1 MPEVIVGRDEEDT
14 KKYGTTGTLFIGR
27 HLVGTGEDTHMTTPV
42 LLDVLRPH
50 IISISGKRGEGKC
63 TEASTLIT
71 LADGSCV
78 PIKDLAENNSRVVSL
93 NDELKITTADKSE
106 FYKRTVDKIVKIRMR
121 SGKEIKLTPEH
132 PLFTIKGWKPAN
144 ELGIGSRIATPR
156 EINVFGSDTT
166 PLSCVKILAYLIAEG
181 NIRQYVNDKRIGFTN
196 FDDKITEEF
205 RNCVEE
211 FSDVLRVITY
221 PYRKDQFMVRCKN
234 VPIKKIIERNGIG
247 HIVKIQKNTKENPLV
262 LWLEK
267 IGVYGAL
274 SKDKIIPDFVFR
286 LPKEEMKIF
295 LNRLF
300 SCDGTIYLREG
311 LYEISYSSS
320 SERLIRS
327 VQHLLLRFGVV
338 SKLKNRKIK
347 YNGKEFAS
355 FELMIRGEFVKSFI
369 KEIGFFG
376 AKEIRAEKALAE
388 NVKRNTNIDTI
399 PKEVWDFFQTKNWA
413 NIGRAFNYAYPKAM
427 RESVR
432 YSPSREKLLQ
442 IAKIENHEGLRA
454 LAESDIFWD
463 EIISI
468 ELLEGS
474 FEVYDISVP
483 EYHNFVAND
492 IIVHN
497 SFTMGVIMEEM
508 MKLPPHIKKNLCGII
523 IDTQGIYWTMKS
535 ASEKDAALLKDWD
548 MKPSGFNVDVYVPE
562 GQEKTFRAAGV
573 DFDETFSFAP
583 SEISA
588 EDWLGVFD
596 LNPNEPL
603 GILLQRSVTK
613 LTGNYS
619 IDDIIKSIKSSEGF
633 ENEKLALENR
643 FEAAKSWGIFGSS
656 RVPPLLEPGKMTIL
670 DISLTPQNVRA
681 LLVGLTSKKIFL
693 ERVEA
698 RRKEE
703 LAEIEITTIKR
714 TPMPWIFIDEAHN
727 FLPSDGITAATESLN
742 RIVKEGRQPGITL
755 VLATQRPEKLHPDA
769 LAQTDM
775 IISHRLTAKN
785 DVEALKAIM
794 QTYLLYDI
802 GKYINELPKLKGVAI
817 ILDDNS
823 ERLYKVR
830 IRPRQSWHAGSS
842 PVAI

>member
-1 MPEVIVGRDEEDT
+1 MPEVIVGRDEDDT
-14 KKYGTTGTLFIGR
+14 KKYGTTGTLFMGK

-50 IISISGKRGEGKC
+50 IITISGKRGEGKC
-63 TEASTLIT
+63 ISSSTLIR
-71 LADGSCV
+71 LEDNSVV
-78 PIKDLAENNSRVVSL
+78 PIKELEKINKRVLAL
-93 NDELKITTADKSE
+93 NKEGRIVPAKKSH
-106 FYKRTVDKIVKIRMR
+106 FYKRNVNHMLK
-121 SGKEIKLTPEH
+121 IKLSTGREIELTSEH
-132 PLFTIKGWKPAN
+132 PLLTQHGWKPAAD
-144 ELGIGSRIATPR
+144 LLIGSQIVVTDV
-156 EINVFGSDTT
+156 NVSKSNNQA
-166 PLSCVKILAYLIAEG
+166 LLI
-181 NIRQYVNDKRIGFTN
+181 
-196 FDDKITEEF
+196 
-205 RNCVEE
+205 
-211 FSDVLRVITY
+211 S
-221 PYRKDQFMVRCKN
+221 
-234 VPIKKIIERNGIG
+234 
-247 HIVKIQKNTKENPLV
+247 
-262 LWLEK
+262 
-267 IGVYGAL
+267 
-274 SKDKIIPDFVFR
+274 S
-286 LPKEEMKIF
+286 IF
-295 LNRLF
+295 L
-300 SCDGTIYLREG
+300 
-311 LYEISYSSS
+311 
-320 SERLIRS
+320 
-327 VQHLLLRFGVV
+327 
-338 SKLKNRKIK
+338 
-347 YNGKEFAS
+347 
-355 FELMIRGEFVKSFI
+355 
-369 KEIGFFG
+369 
-376 AKEIRAEKALAE
+376 
-388 NVKRNTNIDTI
+388 DTI
-399 PKEVWDFFQTKNWA
+399 VSV
-413 NIGRAFNYAYPKAM
+413 
-427 RESVR
+427 ES
-432 YSPSREKLLQ
+432 
-442 IAKIENHEGLRA
+442 
-454 LAESDIFWD
+454 
-463 EIISI
+463 
-468 ELLEGS
+468 LEGS

-483 EYHNFVAND
+483 EYHNFIAND

-508 MKLPPHIKKNLCGII
+508 LKLPPHIRKNLCGIVV
-523 IDTQGIYWTMKS
+523 DTQGIYWTMKS
-535 ASEKDAALLKDWD
+535 PSEKDATLLNAWE

-562 GQEKTFRAAGV
+562 GQEKTFRSAGV

-583 SEISA
+583 SDISA

-603 GILLQRSVTK
+603 GILMQRSITK
-613 LTGNYS
+613 LSGNYS

-670 DISLTPQNVRA
+670 DISLTPQNVRT
-681 LLVGLTSKKIFL
+681 LLVGLVSKKIFL

-703 LAEIEITTIKR
+703 LAEIEIATIKR

-727 FLPSDGITAATESLN
+727 FLPSDGITSATEPLN

-785 DVEALKAIM
+785 DVDALKAIM

-842 PVAI
+842 PVAIN